1 MEKNTF
7 GAILRKK
14 RQQCGLSQY
23 QLGML
28 LKVSD
33 KAVSKWENDL
43 ARPKSQLL
51 YQLSTILGITLD
63 ELFAGEK
70 YTGKKERSCSVKE
83 QHGCL
88 WNKAYSNLM
97 IRYADKPPMEVI
109 SRFEMEKLAFM
120 NTDMILYFDLIS
132 KISENALRK
141 GCPIIAEGGI
151 GASYVAYLLGASEV
165 NPLPP
170 HYYCPECKDV
180 EFVPE
185 AFDGWEL
192 EKKSCNNCHSSLVS
206 DGHNIPFEVYRHVVG
221 KNAGFDLVISRC
233 LYEETEEM
241 ILQYFGNDLMA
252 VLNPTL
258 EVVSNRN
265 VSQMKTYVR
274 QESDMQESMGIDFAT
289 CSYDEYYNYISD
301 KPYINLIFKDDYE
314 KYITLEKLVNIPTT
328 EINFLDIK
336 VQQAIFRGDIGE
348 IPNFGLHSLP
358 QLFHKFNIKNI
369 EDVLQLYGI
378 ALCASVFSEN
388 EVNSYINRQKNLSE
402 AITYRD
408 DVFLYICSKMKEQG
422 YLETGLA
429 YKVMDQTRKGNYYRI
444 GMDGHIRKLLLDIGV
459 SEQYI
464 ACLEETAYLFPK
476 AQGIIQVK
484 HALILLW
491 HKIHYP
497 NEFHHVFSENTSDY
511 GKKGNFRI
519 R

>member
-1 MEKNTF
+1 MEINTF
-7 GAILRKK
+7 GTILRKK
-14 RQQCGLSQY
+14 RKQCGLSQY

-51 YQLSTILGITLD
+51 YQLTTILGINID

-70 YTGKKERSCSVKE
+70 YIDHKKRSCISKE
-83 QHGCL
+83 QHGHL

-97 IRYADKPPMEVI
+97 KRYADKPPIEMI

-120 NTDMILYFDLIS
+120 NTDMIFFFDLIS
-132 KISENALRK
+132 KISENALKK
-141 GCPIIAEGGI
+141 GCPVTAEGGI
-151 GASYVAYLLGASEV
+151 GASFVAYLLGASDV
-165 NPLPP
+165 NPLPA
-170 HYYCPECKDV
+170 HYYCPACKAV

-192 EKKSCNNCHSSLVS
+192 EKKNCNNCHTSLVP
-206 DGHNIPFEVYRHVVG
+206 DGHNIPFEVYRHVSG

-233 LYEETEEM
+233 FYKETEEM

-252 VLNPTL
+252 VLSPPP
-258 EVVSNRN
+258 EVVANRN
-265 VSQMKTYVR
+265 ITQMKTYAI
-274 QESDMQESMGIDFAT
+274 QTSDMQEGRGIDFAT
-289 CSYDEYYNYISD
+289 CSYDEYYNCISD
-301 KPYINLIFKDDYE
+301 KPYINLILKDDYE
-314 KYITLEKLVNIPTT
+314 KYIALEKLVNIPTT
-328 EINFLDIK
+328 EIDFWDKK
-336 VQQAIFRGDIGE
+336 VQQAFYRGDIGE
-348 IPNFGLHSLP
+348 NPNLGLHSLP
-358 QLFHKFNIKNI
+358 QLFHRFNIKNM
-369 EDVLQLYGI
+369 EDVLQLYGV

-388 EVNSYINRQKNLSE
+388 EVNSYIDRQKNLSE
-402 AITYRD
+402 TITYRD

-429 YKVMDQTRKGNYYRI
+429 YKVMDQARKGNYSRI
-444 GMDGHIRKLLLDIGV
+444 GMDGHVRKLLLDIGV

-464 ACLEETAYLFPK
+464 ACLEETTYLFPK

-491 HKIHYP
+491 YKIHYP
-497 NEFHHVFSENTSDY
+497 KEYDHVFSEDTSDY
-511 GKKGNFRI
+511 GKKGGT
-519 R
+519 